1 LCDVYPA
8 TTVVRLETSYRLTEE
23 VLASAVAVASDPGP
37 LRATHSGPKVEV
49 VASPSPKS
57 EAEQIVVRLER
68 IIGGS
73 SYFAVDSGRGNE
85 AEAAGVGFGDVAV
98 LCRTRAQWRE
108 ILQALDRS
116 GIPCHS
122 VGEDEPHDPRSQK
135 VAVMTMHAAKGREF
149 EVVFV
154 TGVEQGLVPLERQG
168 VVSDPNEERRL
179 LYVAMTR
186 ARRLLVLSY
195 AGRRTLWGE
204 RLPGAPS
211 PFLGDIPDDMVRR
224 SAPSMPG
231 RRAPSRQMRL
241 F

>member
-1 LCDVYPA
+1 VP
-8 TTVVRLETSYRLTEE
+8 
-23 VLASAVAVASDPGP
+23 
-37 LRATHSGPKVEV
+37 
-49 VASPSPKS
+49 
-57 EAEQIVVRLER
+57 VRLER

-73 SYFAVDSGRGNE
+73 SYFAVDSGRGDE

-98 LCRTRAQWRE
+98 LCRTRVQRRE
-108 ILQALDRS
+108 ILEALDRS

-122 VGEDEPHDPRSQK
+122 VGEDEPHDPRSQN

-154 TGVEQGLVPLERQG
+154 TGVERGLVPLERQG
-168 VVSDPNEERRL
+168 FVTDPDEERRL

-186 ARRLLVLSY
+186 ARRLLVLSH

-204 RLPGAPS
+204 RLPGNPS
-211 PFLGDIPDDMVRR
+211 PFLADLPDVMIRR
-224 SAPSMPG
+224 STPPMPK
-231 RRAPSRQMRL
+231 RKAPSRQMRL